1 MYPFRIVL
9 SLVGVSAALLAACG
23 DDDAS
28 GSTSTPT
35 VVVTTNILGDVV
47 ESFAGDHVDVVTIM
61 PVGADPHDF
70 QASAQQ
76 ANQIREADAVIANGA
91 GFEEGLL
98 DVVEAAAE
106 DGAPVFEAVSA
117 VETIEFGAGGHDH
130 DDDEHE
136 DGHDDH
142 GAEGHDETDPHLFTD
157 PLRTAEA
164 VDAATDFL
172 IEQLDDVD
180 ADGLRA
186 SANDYIDELEALDAE
201 VRVLLDDVPDERRV
215 LVTNHDVFGY
225 FADRYDFEIVGT
237 IIPGGSTTDGASAG
251 ALADL
256 AEVIES
262 EGVPAIFVD
271 TSSTSDLA
279 ETLSAE
285 VGDIAVVEL
294 FSESLGEP
302 DSGAGTYLE
311 MVRTNA
317 RRIADALTD

>member
-1 MYPFRIVL
+1 MQPFRIVL
-9 SLVGVSAALLAACG
+9 LLVGASAAFLAACG
-23 DDDAS
+23 DDGVS
-28 GSTSTPT
+28 GSDSEPT

-98 DVVEAAAE
+98 DVVESAAG

-117 VETIEFGAGGHDH
+117 VETIDFGAGGHDH
-130 DDDEHE
+130 DDGEH
-136 DGHDDH
+136 DDDHDDH
-142 GAEGHDETDPHLFTD
+142 GTEDHDETDPHLFTD
-157 PLRTAEA
+157 PIRTAEA
-164 VDAATDFL
+164 VDAAADFL

-180 ADGLRA
+180 SEALRA
-186 SANDYIDELEALDAE
+186 SADDYIDQLEALDVE
-201 VRVLLDDVPDERRV
+201 VRELLDGVPDERRV

-256 AEVIES
+256 AEVVES

-317 RRIADALTD
+317 HRIADALTD